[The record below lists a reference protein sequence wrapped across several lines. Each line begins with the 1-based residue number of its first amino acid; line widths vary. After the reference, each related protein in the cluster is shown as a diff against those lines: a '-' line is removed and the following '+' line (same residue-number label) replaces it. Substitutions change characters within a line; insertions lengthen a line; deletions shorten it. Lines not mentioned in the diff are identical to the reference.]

1 MARTRAR
8 SLVVTT
14 VAALAT
20 LLAAPASRA
29 ALSPVPRSLEE
40 ATEQV
45 VTGGYVMTHEHPT
58 VGMAFGGDYAFAGA
72 TGNYQNGIMENA
84 YTASC
89 GGCAPIGSTANC
101 NHGEIK
107 GNFTAFLNLINAD
120 MGDHASH
127 KGPYPDSFSH
137 LQYSSAWIKEA
148 FDPAGTTYDDA
159 RMKVLVAFAIENEAM
174 CELLHE
180 ANQGNGGPGGAGYAC
195 STGDSWDSLTRQ
207 IASIKSWA
215 AAHATWAEIAYSAA
229 DARRIVNANKL
240 AVVIGVEAEY
250 AFGAEDR
257 SFDVVTRLEA
267 YHELGVRTFYLAHKL
282 NSRLS
287 GADVYQSPL
296 TQKGKAIRALQ
307 AISGCLYY
315 DDHVGN
321 FPLIGTSGHDYCS
334 NALNECGLF
343 AGQCG
348 PDSIK
353 GSKITDCCN
362 GRLGEISETNMA
374 LWTGMGD
381 TTFDGFAAYPATP
394 GFAGPG
400 GTYPDGDVERN
411 ELGLS
416 LEGERVVR
424 RAMELGMI
432 VNMDHVS
439 SEARTR
445 IHDISVTEFGGYPL
459 NALHNNPS
467 ARLIGSGNDTP
478 YPSEYDF
485 TKVERDWVR
494 DTGGIFGVRLAP
506 LDSKEY
512 AASGVTVDCPRTATE
527 NAKILAFLLDE
538 GQRVGYSLDF
548 AGGTEA
554 TFSRT
559 NRACGT
565 ALGRDWIQKDGVEE
579 ARGLAHI
586 GMMKYWHKE
595 LAQVGLAATYVARL
609 KSDGAE
615 QFLDMWEDSE
625 RQSTF

>member
-1 MARTRAR
+1 MDRTRVR
-8 SLVVTT
+8 SLVVPP
-14 VAALAT
+14 VAALAV
-20 LLAAPASRA
+20 LL
-29 ALSPVPRSLEE
+29 ALSPSRALERLPRSLEE
-40 ATEQV
+40 ATEQI

-72 TGNYQNGIMENA
+72 TGNYQNGVMENA

-89 GGCAPIGSTANC
+89 GGCAAIGSTANC

-107 GNFTAFLNLINAD
+107 GNFTAFLNLVNAD

-137 LQYSSAWIKEA
+137 LQYSSAWMKEA

-174 CELLHE
+174 CELLHD

-195 STGDSWDSLTRQ
+195 TTGDSWASLQRQ
-207 IASIKSWA
+207 IASIESWA
-215 AAHATWAEIAYSAA
+215 AAHATWAEIAYTAA

-257 SFDVVTRLEA
+257 TFDPVQRLEA
-267 YHELGVRTFYLAHKL
+267 YHALGVRTFYLAHKL

-287 GADVYQSPL
+287 GADVYQSDQ
-296 TQKGKAIRALQ
+296 TSKGKAIRALQ

-315 DDHVGN
+315 DDHVAN
-321 FPLIGTSGHDYCS
+321 FPLIGASGHDYCS
-334 NALNECGLF
+334 NTLNECGLF

-348 PDSIK
+348 SDGIK
-353 GSKITDCCN
+353 GSKLTDCCN
-362 GRLGEISETNMA
+362 YALGDISEVNMA
-374 LWTGMGD
+374 LWSGMGAS
-381 TTFDGFAAYPATP
+381 TFNGFAVYPATP

-400 GTYPDGDVERN
+400 GTYVDGDVERN

-416 LEGERVVR
+416 TDGERVVR

-432 VNMDHVS
+432 VNLDHVS
-439 SEARTR
+439 SEARAR
-445 IHDISVTEFGGYPL
+445 IHDIAVTEFGGYPL

-467 ARLIGSGNDTP
+467 ARLIGSGDDTP
-478 YPSEYDF
+478 FPSEYDF
-485 TKVERDWVR
+485 TKVEREYVR

-512 AASGVTVDCPRTATE
+512 AASGVTVDCARTSTE
-527 NAKILAFLLDE
+527 SAKILAFLLDE

-554 TFSRT
+554 VFSRT
-559 NRACGT
+559 QMGCGT
-565 ALGRDWIQKDGVEE
+565 SLGTDWIQKYGTET

-586 GMMKYWHKE
+586 GMMKYWHRE
-595 LAQVGLAATYVARL
+595 LAQVGLAATYVSRL